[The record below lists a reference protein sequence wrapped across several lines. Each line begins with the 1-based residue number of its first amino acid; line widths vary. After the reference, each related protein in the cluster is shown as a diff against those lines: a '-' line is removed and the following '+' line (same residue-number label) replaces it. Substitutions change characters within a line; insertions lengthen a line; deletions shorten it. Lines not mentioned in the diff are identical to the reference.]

1 MQVQCGN
8 FGAHQ
13 TNGDFPM
20 FRRIA
25 VVLASFL
32 VTLGLTAAPGT
43 PVIAADGAPRVR
55 LTTNMG
61 AIVLELDAARAPKT
75 VENFLTYVRAGF
87 YDGTIFHRVIRGFM
101 IQGGGM
107 MPGLEGKPTRGP
119 IPNEADNGLKNAAGT
134 IAMARTGDPHSA
146 TAQFFIN
153 TVDNRALDHRD
164 KSPQG
169 WGYTVFGRVV
179 EGMDVVR
186 IIEGGPTGPSAG
198 HMDVPRSDVI
208 ITKAEI
214 L

>member
-1 MQVQCGN
+1 
-8 FGAHQ
+8 
-13 TNGDFPM
+13 M
-20 FRRIA
+20 FRNLAA
-25 VVLASFL
+25 VFASLL
-32 VTLGLTAAPGT
+32 VTFGLTIAPMST
-43 PVIAADGAPRVR
+43 ATAADNAPRVR
-55 LTTNMG
+55 LMTNMG

-107 MPGLEGKPTRGP
+107 VPGLERKPTRGP
-119 IPNEADNGLKNAAGT
+119 IPNEADNGLKNVAGT
-134 IAMARTGDPHSA
+134 VAMARTGDPHSA

-153 TVDNRALDHRD
+153 TVDNRSLDHRD

-169 WGYTVFGRVV
+169 WGYTVFGRVI

-198 HMDVPRSDVI
+198 FMDVPTSDVI